1 MVNGQLL
8 TPGRDE
14 EPSLA
19 PPRPPRS
26 PWGGRKL
33 WISLA
38 MLAVATGAALISLR
52 GHLPSAAETWS
63 ALRGADPLWLIV
75 AVALHSTSLVAFAEQ
90 ERRLLSAFGV
100 TMPLRRAIAITVTR
114 SAMTMAL
121 PGGSAVAAAY
131 GFRQFRERG
140 ANAAVAGAVTA
151 LCGVTSV
158 AGLALLYAGE
168 ALIHAGPA
176 FAAAAAVAATALL
189 ILAGRLKGT
198 RPTTP
203 ANSSPVVSITGAC
216 SPPPAAGSDEPTTT
230 AGKLRRLIRQT
241 ATLAAAVPPRRWLTV
256 LTLAILNWLG
266 DLLCLLVCLRA
277 VGLHL
282 PFPAIAA
289 AFLGAQL
296 ARQIPFTAGG
306 IGVIEAGLVVT
317 LTTLGGPPPAA
328 TAAVLTYRALT
339 CWLILPLGATSW
351 AALRARSI

>member
-8 TPGRDE
+8 MPGRNE
-14 EPSLA
+14 A

-75 AVALHSTSLVAFAEQ
+75 AVVLHSTSLVAFAEQ

-100 TMPLRRAIAITVTR
+100 TMPLRRAIAMTITR

-140 ANAAVAGAVTA
+140 ANPAVAAAVTA
-151 LCGVTSV
+151 LCGITSV
-158 AGLALLYAGE
+158 AGLALLYTGD

-176 FAAAAAVAATALL
+176 IAAGAAVAATALL
-189 ILAGRLKGT
+189 ILARRLKRT
-198 RPTTP
+198 QPAPPT
-203 ANSSPVVSITGAC
+203 NSSPEASITDAC
-216 SPPPAAGSDEPTTT
+216 SPPPPAGPTTL

-256 LTLAILNWLG
+256 LTLAILNWLA

-317 LTTLGGPPPAA
+317 LTTLGAPPPAA

-339 CWLILPLGATSW
+339 CWLILPLGTATW
-351 AALRARSI
+351 ATLRARST